1 MSRGALEYRKDIQI
15 LRGIAV
21 TLVVFFHLGISGFSF
36 GFLGVDIFFV
46 VSGYL
51 MALLYDPTDT
61 WDFFSK
67 RARRLLPA
75 YFATVIA
82 ALIVAFVVVIPSDYA
97 QVSIQANF
105 AAFFASNIGFWM
117 EASYFDKQTFKPLL
131 HLWSLGVEIQFYLM
145 VPLLSRVFG
154 KSRVTYTLLL
164 VGSALAC
171 FAVVGVSPKTAFF
184 WLPFRL
190 WEFLIGFGV
199 AMYADRHKARDR
211 VYVGLSALIA
221 LIFISQLSVDGTA
234 LGFLHGQPGVVALL
248 ICASTAIVLAFG
260 IPQWMEDAFISRLL
274 VKIGDYSYS
283 IYLAHFIIITLF
295 LYRPFSGTVLKAESG
310 RQTLELL
317 LLICGGAILLYHAV
331 ERAFHRNTSPRLI
344 WGASGAAIV
353 ASIAF
358 AQLGLAMQRTMIPPR
373 EMLIYQA
380 LDDRSDF
387 RCGKV
392 FRVLH
397 PLARSCEISD
407 HISKPTHR
415 VMLVGDSHADAIK
428 RTFTAAAEARNVAV
442 YFMVQNESP
451 KADGFTAQALIREAQ
466 SRHIDSVV
474 VHYASAGVESTALNE
489 LAQLAQEHS
498 IRMSFIMPVPEWRES
513 IPEALWSHLKVGA
526 ALPVQ
531 DMNGYRLANAG
542 LIDGLANADF
552 RIYETAGVFCRSYC
566 TFVSDNGKPLYFD
579 GGHLTLTGSGLL
591 RGVFDRVIADLDSR
605 YRTNNGTQKESGPE
619 ISN

>member
-21 TLVVFFHLGISGFSF
+21 ALVVLFHLGISGFSA

-46 VSGYL
+46 ISGYL
-51 MALLYDPTDT
+51 MALLYDPADT
-61 WDFFSK
+61 LDFFSK

-82 ALIVAFVVVIPSDYA
+82 TLILAFVVVIPSDYA
-97 QVSIQANF
+97 QVSIQAIF

-117 EASYFDKQTFKPLL
+117 EASYFDKETFKPLL
-131 HLWSLGVEIQFYLM
+131 HLWSLGVEIQFYLT
-145 VPLLSRVFG
+145 VPVLYRVFV
-154 KSRVTYTLLL
+154 KTRVAYTLLL

-171 FAVVGVSPKTAFF
+171 FVVVGVSPKTAFF

-211 VYVGLSALIA
+211 VYVGLAALIA
-221 LIFISQLSVDGTA
+221 LIFISQLPVDGKA
-234 LGFLHGQPGVVALL
+234 LGFIHGQPGVVALL
-248 ICASTAIVLAFG
+248 ISVSTAIVLAFG
-260 IPQWMEDAFISRLL
+260 IPRWMEDAVVSRLL

-283 IYLAHFIIITLF
+283 IYLAHFIVITLF
-295 LYRPFSGTVLKAESG
+295 LYRPFSGTVLKTDSG
-310 RQTLELL
+310 RQTLELV
-317 LLICGGAILLYHAV
+317 LLICGGAFLLYHTV
-331 ERAFHRNTSPRLI
+331 ERAFRRNTNPRLI

-358 AQLGLAMQRTMIPPR
+358 AQLGLVMQRTMIPAR

-380 LDDRSDF
+380 LDDRSDY

-392 FRVLH
+392 FRILH

-407 HISKPTHR
+407 HIARPTHR

-428 RTFTAAAEARNVAV
+428 ETFTAAAQARNVAV
-442 YFMVQNESP
+442 YFMVQNEP
-451 KADGFTAQALIREAQ
+451 LKADGFTAQALIKEAQ
-466 SRHIDSVV
+466 SRRIDSVV
-474 VHYASAGVESTALNE
+474 LHYASGAAESTALNE
-489 LAQLAQEHS
+489 LAELAQVHS
-498 IRMSFIMPVPEWRES
+498 IRMSFIMPVPEWREN
-513 IPEALWSHLKVGA
+513 IPEAIWSHMKFGT

-531 DMNGYRLANAG
+531 DMHDYRLANAS

-552 RIYETAGVFCRSYC
+552 RIYETAGDFCRSNC
-566 TFVSDNGKPLYFD
+566 AIVSDNGKPLYFD
-579 GGHLTLTGSGLL
+579 AGHLTLTGSSLL
-591 RGVFDRVIADLDSR
+591 RGVFDHIITDL
-605 YRTNNGTQKESGPE
+605 GKL
-619 ISN
+619 